1 MNPLNPKMMNK
12 NEYFSC
18 KTYRIVRNG
27 SQQHFGYVFGETIH
41 IALARAKIL
50 HPWVR
55 HHNLKLIKY
64 K

>member
-1 MNPLNPKMMNK
+1 MNK